1 MEVTRSIDLKR
12 VEKVR
17 ILITGSNGMLG
28 RDLSALLCARHEV
41 RGADLPG
48 VDITN
53 LRLVRGAI
61 PGTGLDAVIHTAAF
75 TAVDDCERRPEFAF
89 QVNAEGTRNVAIA
102 CREFSVP
109 LCYISTDYVFDGR
122 KPAPYVENDGPNPL
136 NVYGASKLQGEK
148 YVAELLPA
156 AWIVRTSW
164 LFGPLGKNFVRTIL
178 ERARQGNPLRVV
190 DDQFGAP
197 TYTVDLAEIL
207 EWIVMKGKA
216 GIYHATNHGYCSW
229 FEFAGEI
236 LRQAGL
242 SHIPLA
248 AIPTLASDRPAL
260 RPRNSR
266 LAHTRLE
273 SEGLGL
279 LPPWQDALKRYL
291 DRERQARS
299 ERESL

>member
-1 MEVTRSIDLKR
+1 
-12 VEKVR
+12 
-17 ILITGSNGMLG
+17 MLG
-28 RDLSALLCARHEV
+28 RDLSALLCTRHEV
-41 RGADLPG
+41 LGADLPE

-53 LRLVRGAI
+53 LRIVREAMQG
-61 PGTGLDAVIHTAAF
+61 GGLDAVIHTAAF
-75 TAVDDCERRPEFAF
+75 TAVDECERRPEVAF

-122 KPAPYVENDGPNPL
+122 KPTPYVENDVPNPL

-148 YVAELLPA
+148 YVSELLPA

-197 TYTVDLAEIL
+197 TYTVDLAGKL
-207 EWIVMKGKA
+207 EGIVMKGKP

-229 FEFAGEI
+229 FEFTGEI

-242 SHIPLA
+242 DHVPLA
-248 AIPTLASDRPAL
+248 AIPTSDSDRPAL

-273 SEGLGL
+273 NEGLGL

-291 DRERQARS
+291 GRDRRSRS
-299 ERESL
+299 EGEGL

>member
-1 MEVTRSIDLKR
+1 M
-12 VEKVR
+12 R
-17 ILITGSNGMLG
+17 ILITGSKGMLG
-28 RDLSALLCARHEV
+28 LDLSALLRAHHEV
-41 RGADLPG
+41 VGADLPE
-48 VDITN
+48 VDITD
-53 LRLVRGAI
+53 LRLVRAAIHGAGI
-61 PGTGLDAVIHTAAF
+61 DAVIHTAAF
-75 TAVDDCERRPEFAF
+75 TAVDDCERRPEVAF

-102 CREFSVP
+102 CRDFSVR
-109 LCYISTDYVFDGR
+109 LLYISTDYVFDGR
-122 KPAPYVENDGPNPL
+122 NPTPYAENDAPDPL

-148 YVAELLPA
+148 YAAELLSA

-178 ERARQGNPLRVV
+178 ERARQGNSLRVV

-197 TYTVDLAEIL
+197 TYTVDLAEKL
-207 EWIVMKGKA
+207 EQIVTEGKP
-216 GIYHATNHGYCSW
+216 GIYHATNQGYCSW

-242 SHIPLA
+242 SHVPLA
-248 AIPTLASDRPAL
+248 AIPTSSSDRPAL

-291 DRERQARS
+291 A
-299 ERESL
+299 RESQAQSQGERP

>member
-1 MEVTRSIDLKR
+1 M
-12 VEKVR
+12 R

-28 RDLSALLCARHEV
+28 RDLSALLGAHHEV
-41 RGADLPG
+41 IGVDLPE

-53 LRLVRGAI
+53 LRLVEGAI
-61 PGTGLDAVIHTAAF
+61 QGAGIDAVIHTAAF
-75 TAVDDCERRPEFAF
+75 TAVDDCERRPEVAF

-102 CREFSVP
+102 CRDFSVR
-109 LCYISTDYVFDGR
+109 LLYISTDYVFDGR
-122 KPAPYVENDGPNPL
+122 NPTPYAENDAPDPL

-148 YVAELLPA
+148 YAAELLSA

-178 ERARQGNPLRVV
+178 ERARQGNSLRVV

-197 TYTVDLAEIL
+197 TYTVDLAEKL
-207 EWIVMKGKA
+207 EQIVTEGKP
-216 GIYHATNHGYCSW
+216 GIYHATNQGYCSW

-242 SHIPLA
+242 SHVPLA
-248 AIPTLASDRPAL
+248 AIPTSSSDRPAL

-279 LPPWQDALKRYL
+279 LPPWQDALRRYL
-291 DRERQARS
+291 VRESQARP
-299 ERESL
+299 EDRK